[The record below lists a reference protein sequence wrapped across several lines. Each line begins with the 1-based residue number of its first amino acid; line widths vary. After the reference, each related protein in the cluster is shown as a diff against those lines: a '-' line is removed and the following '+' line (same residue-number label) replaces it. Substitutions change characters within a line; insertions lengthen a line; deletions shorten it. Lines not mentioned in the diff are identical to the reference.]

1 MLAPAASWLSAS
13 KMLLCVPLS
22 VVFFF
27 VVCLLS
33 ASTVKRAALTLT
45 ALTLALAV
53 LRFFKLRS
61 RVTLPLLALALYVIM
76 NGIST
81 LYATSGKFALYE
93 FLKILCAFCLTLI
106 VLAVAPGQG
115 MERWIASILEG
126 FAALTALSL
135 AFVPDFLERVR
146 G

>member
-1 MLAPAASWLSAS
+1 ML
-13 KMLLCVPLS
+13 
-22 VVFFF
+22 
-27 VVCLLS
+27 
-33 ASTVKRAALTLT
+33 
-45 ALTLALAV
+45 
-53 LRFFKLRS
+53 
-61 RVTLPLLALALYVIM
+61 I

-81 LYATSGKFALYE
+81 LYAVSGKFTLYE
-93 FLKILCAFCLTLI
+93 FLKIQCALCLTLI